1 MFYEDPRY
9 SKIFLP
15 VSSFMTC
22 YLQFIMHLLVILFFS
37 VLYISL
43 HRYDNGW
50 FFPAGEDG
58 DFFMAG
64 EGKGLGYNVNIPWNS
79 VCIHYSGQKE
89 TLFSTHNYF
98 LLCLKGI

>member
-1 MFYEDPRY
+1 MGMVHNTCFMKIPGNFKAFYVLKYVKLLHIEFH
-9 SKIFLP
+9 I
-15 VSSFMTC
+15 
-22 YLQFIMHLLVILFFS
+22 YLFYHIFS
-37 VLYISL
+37 VLYVSL

-79 VCIHYSGQKE
+79 VRMQAINS
-89 TLFSTHNYF
+89 
-98 LLCLKGI
+98 

>member
-1 MFYEDPRY
+1 MFKYVRLLHHVQVHIY
-9 SKIFLP
+9 LIIF
-15 VSSFMTC
+15 S
-22 YLQFIMHLLVILFFS
+22 S

-64 EGKGLGYNVNIPWNS
+64 DGKGLGYNVNIPWNS
-79 VCIHYSGQKE
+79 VCMQAKNS
-89 TLFSTHNYF
+89 
-98 LLCLKGI
+98 